1 MTATRFIP
9 VHLPEL
15 ADCEAPAPDHEGR
28 PQHVPIYNP
37 TGVTLALQQLLH
49 RGELRAGDYP
59 AIYAAIQLI
68 DAAAKRGVL

>member
-1 MTATRFIP
+1 MTITRFLP
-9 VHLPEL
+9 VHLPEFETG
-15 ADCEAPAPDHEGR
+15 EAPAPDHEGHPR
-28 PQHVPIYNP
+28 HVPIYNP

-59 AIYAAIQLI
+59 ALYAAIQLI

>member
-9 VHLPEL
+9 VRLEHIGEP
-15 ADCEAPAPDHEGR
+15 APAPDHEGR

-37 TGVTLALQQLLH
+37 TEIALALQQLLH

-59 AIYAAIQLI
+59 SIYAAIQLI